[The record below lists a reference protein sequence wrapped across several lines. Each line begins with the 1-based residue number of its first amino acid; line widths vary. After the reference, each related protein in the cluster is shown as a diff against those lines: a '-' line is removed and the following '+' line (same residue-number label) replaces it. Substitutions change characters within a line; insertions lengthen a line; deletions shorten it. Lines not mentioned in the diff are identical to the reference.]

1 MFVEGSF
8 TEFSYSLTRNP
19 NYWRM
24 GEDGLPLPYID
35 GVQYIGA
42 TGNEQAAMK
51 IINGEVDWGGYF
63 IANIDQVYVA
73 RDPEHNH
80 YWLPEG
86 NIVYLSLNNEAAP
99 FNNPKVRRAVA
110 MAIDP
115 VEITTIMASGA
126 LPADRSGVKKAFLPW
141 VPEEARAFAA
151 EFDPAG
157 AVALLGEEGYRIGS
171 SGIMEKDGVP
181 LSFELY
187 VPTGWSDWIIACEV
201 ISEQLAAVGIQ
212 ARVVQLAWPSPFMDN
227 LINGDYQM
235 SMGYATSGSSAFFQF
250 DNILHSR
257 HYAPIG
263 QAADT
268 HSGVRYQN
276 PVVDEALEAFRRTAD
291 PNEQAQLMGTVITEF
306 MRDVPF
312 VPLFFNPIWFQY
324 STRNFTGWP
333 NEENPYVDPHFA
345 GMGKMLIF
353 LNLQP
358 VQ

>member
-1 MFVEGSF
+1 M
-8 TEFSYSLTRNP
+8 
-19 NYWRM
+19 
-24 GEDGLPLPYID
+24 
-35 GVQYIGA
+35 
-42 TGNEQAAMK
+42 
-51 IINGEVDWGGYF
+51 
-63 IANIDQVYVA
+63 A

-187 VPTGWSDWIIACEV
+187 VPTGWSD
-201 ISEQLAAVGIQ
+201 
-212 ARVVQLAWPSPFMDN
+212 
-227 LINGDYQM
+227 
-235 SMGYATSGSSAFFQF
+235 
-250 DNILHSR
+250 
-257 HYAPIG
+257 
-263 QAADT
+263 
-268 HSGVRYQN
+268 
-276 PVVDEALEAFRRTAD
+276 
-291 PNEQAQLMGTVITEF
+291 
-306 MRDVPF
+306 
-312 VPLFFNPIWFQY
+312 
-324 STRNFTGWP
+324 
-333 NEENPYVDPHFA
+333 
-345 GMGKMLIF
+345 
-353 LNLQP
+353 
-358 VQ
+358 